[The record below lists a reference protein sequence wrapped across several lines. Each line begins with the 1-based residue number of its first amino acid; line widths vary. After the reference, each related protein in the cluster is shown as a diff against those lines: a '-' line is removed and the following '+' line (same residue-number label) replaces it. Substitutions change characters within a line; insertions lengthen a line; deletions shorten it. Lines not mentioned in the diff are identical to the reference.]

1 MALMIYFEFCFE
13 LNHPFLR
20 LNSRR
25 QRKKRGAELIE
36 EMETVSRQGFW
47 NQRQLKLIESS
58 AHLVDCIMRRACGDA
73 SVALRVSFV

>member
-36 EMETVSRQGFW
+36 EMETIDCHIGIGMFTECDLFG
-47 NQRQLKLIESS
+47 NNLINSGS
-58 AHLVDCIMRRACGDA
+58 IRCLA
-73 SVALRVSFV
+73 